1 MVFVINKAGMEF
13 EIPLELAKKFIQ
25 SWDITGYRTIEWVEV
40 EWEVEPVIQETVKRK
55 NVVRKIK
62 TNQK

>member
-1 MVFVINKAGMEF
+1 MVIVTNKAGMEF

-25 SWDITGYRTIEWVEV
+25 SGDIDGYKTIDWDFV
-40 EWEVEPVIQETVKRK
+40 EWQVDPIIQEPVNRK

-62 TNQK
+62 TNQN

>member
-1 MVFVINKAGMEF
+1 MVIVTNKSGMEF

-25 SWDITGYRTIEWVEV
+25 SWDIEGDKTIEWNFV
-40 EWEVEPVIQETVKRK
+40 EWQVEPVIEELIPRK

-62 TNQK
+62 TKQN

>member
-1 MVFVINKAGMEF
+1 MVIVTNKSGMEF

-25 SWDITGYRTIEWVEV
+25 SWDIEGYKTIEWNFV
-40 EWEVEPVIQETVKRK
+40 EWQVEPVIEELIPRK

-62 TNQK
+62 TKQN

>member
-1 MVFVINKAGMEF
+1 MVIVTNKAGMEF

-25 SWDITGYRTIEWVEV
+25 SGDIDGYKTIDWDFIEWQ
-40 EWEVEPVIQETVKRK
+40 VEPVIEEPVKRK

-62 TNQK
+62 SNQN